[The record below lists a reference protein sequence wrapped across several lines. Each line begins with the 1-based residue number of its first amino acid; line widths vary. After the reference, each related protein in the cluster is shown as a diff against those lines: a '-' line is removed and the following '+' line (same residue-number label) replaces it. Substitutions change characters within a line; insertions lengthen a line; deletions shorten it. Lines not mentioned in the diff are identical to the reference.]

1 MEPLRGPFRM
11 IGLYDGATFKECLTG
26 LAWPLAQTRA
36 AETLKGEFLQGQGS
50 AVARY
55 PRRPVRRRA
64 RNAAR
69 PAARDRCSMRA
80 RAQARLDAMENQRI
94 VLASRPEGWVTPEN
108 FDCRRPRCRGRGE
121 GEVLVKNLWLSL
133 DPYMRG
139 RMSDTKSYVKGVGIG
154 EVMVGQTVGEVV
166 ESKHPGFKPGDKALT
181 QLGWQLYGKAKG
193 EELNRIDASRAP
205 LSYYLGVL
213 GMPGMTAYFGLKEI
227 GQPKPGETLVVSAA
241 SGAVG
246 SVVGQLAKLWDCR
259 AVGIAGGR
267 EKCDYVTRKLGF
279 DACVDYKAGRLRE
292 DLKEACPKGVDVYFD
307 NVGGEI
313 LDLALARMNLF
324 GRIVVCG
331 TISDYN
337 ATEPYR
343 VRNLRAV
350 LVNRLKVQGMIVFD
364 WKERYGEAL
373 KALGG
378 YYAAGK
384 LKTRESVVEGLANAP
399 QGLISLLKGGNFGKQ
414 LVKLA

>member
-1 MEPLRGPFRM
+1 MPE
-11 IGLYDGATFKECLTG
+11 
-26 LAWPLAQTRA
+26 
-36 AETLKGEFLQGQGS
+36 
-50 AVARY
+50 
-55 PRRPVRRRA
+55 
-64 RNAAR
+64 
-69 PAARDRCSMRA
+69 
-80 RAQARLDAMENQRI
+80 LDCKPMENQRI
-94 VLASRPEGWVTPEN
+94 VLASRPEGWVTPQN
-108 FDCRRPRCRGRGE
+108 FRLEKTSTGSPGE

-139 RMSDTKSYVKGVGIG
+139 RMSDTKSYVKGVELG
-154 EVMVGQTVGEVV
+154 EVMVGQTAGEVV
-166 ESKHPGFKPGDKALT
+166 ESRNPALKPGDKVLT
-181 QLGWQLYGKAKG
+181 QLGWQLYGVTKEAIKV
-193 EELNRIDASRAP
+193 DASRVP

-213 GMPGMTAYFGLKEI
+213 GMPGLTAYFGLKEL
-227 GQPKPGETLVVSAA
+227 GQPKPGETVAVSAA

-246 SVVGQLAKLWDCR
+246 SVVGQLAKIWGCR
-259 AVGIAGGR
+259 ALGVAGGP
-267 EKCDYVTRKLGF
+267 EKCAYVKNELGF
-279 DACVDYKAGRLRE
+279 DECFDYKAGKLRE
-292 DLKEACPKGVDVYFD
+292 QLKEIDVYFD

-313 LDLALARMNLF
+313 LDTALARMKLF

-337 ATEPYR
+337 ATDPYR
-343 VRNLRAV
+343 VRNWRAI

-399 QGLISLLKGGNFGKQ
+399 QGLIALLKGGNFGKQ